1 MQTVTE
7 SPVEVQ
13 SDRSK
18 AIQSYASRMAAR
30 HPQYATMADKAAAIV
45 ERGGVVIQNRIQV
58 DVTGDSGRPYVVQLD
73 PDGAI
78 IGCTCESF
86 YYRPAVINGRH
97 LCKHIVAWLIYVNV
111 AEVGNGR

>member
-7 SPVEVQ
+7 SPTEVQ

-18 AIQSYASRMAAR
+18 LIQSYASRMAAR
-30 HPQYATMADKAAAIV
+30 HPQHATLADKAAAIV
-45 ERGGVVIQNRIQV
+45 ERGGVHVISYIQIEV
-58 DVTGDSGRPYVVQLD
+58 EGDTGTYDVQLQ
-73 PDGAI
+73 PDGRI
-78 IGCTCESF
+78 VGCTCPAF

-97 LCKHIVAWLIYVNV
+97 FCKHIVAWLIYVNV

>member
-7 SPVEVQ
+7 STEIVQ
-13 SDRSK
+13 TDRSK

-30 HPQYATMADKAAAIV
+30 HPQHAAMADKAAAIV
-45 ERGGVVIQNRIQV
+45 ERGGVVIQNRIQI

-86 YYRPAVINGRH
+86 YYRPAVINGH
-97 LCKHIVAWLIYVNV
+97 HYCKHIIAYAIYMNV
-111 AEVGNGR
+111 EEGE